1 MASTPSA
8 ADYVI
13 VGGGTAGLVLANR
26 LSEDPNVKV
35 VVLETGPD
43 RTTDPKIR
51 DPAVWPTLLESD
63 AGWQLQTV
71 PQAGLN
77 NRTTDQPQ
85 GRLLGG
91 CSAINGLAFI
101 APLCAGIDA
110 WARLGNLNWTWESL
124 LPYFHKSYTLH
135 TPDAETLKDVGVTAV
150 DDAKKGAAGPIQVT
164 YPAISQKNP
173 LVRAWN
179 DAVKELGYEATAD
192 LYADK
197 AAGSYAYTAAIDPA
211 IGQRSGA
218 DMQYGLPAS

>member
-71 PQAGLN
+71 PQV
-77 NRTTDQPQ
+77 R
-85 GRLLGG
+85 
-91 CSAINGLAFI
+91 I
-101 APLCAGIDA
+101 
-110 WARLGNLNWTWESL
+110 
-124 LPYFHKSYTLH
+124 YTH
-135 TPDAETLKDVGVTAV
+135 M
-150 DDAKKGAAGPIQVT
+150 
-164 YPAISQKNP
+164 S
-173 LVRAWN
+173 
-179 DAVKELGYEATAD
+179 
-192 LYADK
+192 
-197 AAGSYAYTAAIDPA
+197 
-211 IGQRSGA
+211 
-218 DMQYGLPAS
+218 M